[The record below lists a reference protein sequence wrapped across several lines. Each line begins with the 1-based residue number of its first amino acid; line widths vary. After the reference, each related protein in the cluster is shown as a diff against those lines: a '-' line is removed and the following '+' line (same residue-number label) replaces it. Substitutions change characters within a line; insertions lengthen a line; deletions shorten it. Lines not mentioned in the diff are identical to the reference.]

1 MLHRSRDEGK
11 LLYPPFDSQW
21 ITFMRCIMPFIKPL
35 SLYAIVSNLQFTQAI
50 YIYMPSGNIT
60 HLYSMLNLS
69 WPDANI
75 CCFSF
80 VFLGLT
86 LHFDCECDS
95 NVMSVICFLG
105 SQLHRKRKSYV
116 HEGKY
121 LDFLVDFETI
131 YTK

>member
-1 MLHRSRDEGK
+1 
-11 LLYPPFDSQW
+11 
-21 ITFMRCIMPFIKPL
+21 
-35 SLYAIVSNLQFTQAI
+35 
-50 YIYMPSGNIT
+50 MPSGNIT

-69 WPDANI
+69 WPDANF

-80 VFLGLT
+80 VFLGLM
-86 LHFDCECDS
+86 LHFDCECDF
-95 NVMSVICFLG
+95 NVMSVICSLG

-121 LDFLVDFETI
+121 LDCLVDFKTT